1 MATKK
6 MDVPDIG
13 NLLGEISKK
22 RDSGELP
29 KTERQHVQPVPQP
42 EEVKSSSVLEFKS
55 ENNLELKS
63 ENTKTLK
70 NERAKT
76 SAIEESRWPGGRP
89 SMKRDDIEYVKISPK
104 IPKTLKKRAD
114 QARIDELFTDDQGRP
129 VRTLDELVAVA
140 LDRLLPPLK
149 KS

>member
-6 MDVPDIG
+6 MEVPDIG

-29 KTERQHVQPVPQP
+29 KTERQHVQPVPQA
-42 EEVKSSSVLEFKS
+42 EEAKSFSV
-55 ENNLELKS
+55 LELKS

-70 NERAKT
+70 QEYAKT
-76 SAIEESRWPGGRP
+76 PLSAPEEARWPGGRP
-89 SMKRDDIEYVKISPK
+89 TMKRDDIEYVKISPK
-104 IPKTLKKRAD
+104 IPKALKKRAD
-114 QARIDELFTDDQGRP
+114 QARLDERFKDEKGRP
-129 VRTLDELVAVA
+129 VSTLDELVALA
-140 LDRLLPPLK
+140 LDRLL

>member
-1 MATKK
+1 MVTKK

-29 KTERQHVQPVPQP
+29 KTEIQHVQPVKEQ
-42 EEVKSSSVLEFKS
+42 KQ
-55 ENNLELKS
+55 

-70 NERAKT
+70 REIVKTVKQENNEPRGA
-76 SAIEESRWPGGRP
+76 GGRP
-89 SMKRDDIEYVKISPK
+89 SVKREDIEYVKISPR
-104 IPKTLKKRAD
+104 IPKSLKKQVEIALVEERFSDKEGRA
-114 QARIDELFTDDQGRP
+114 IT
-129 VRTLDELVAVA
+129 TLDEIVA
-140 LDRLLPPLK
+140 LALARLTS

>member
-29 KTERQHVQPVPQP
+29 KTERQHVQPVPHP
-42 EEVKSSSVLEFKS
+42 EEAKSSIGLEF
-55 ENNLELKS
+55 KS

>member
-29 KTERQHVQPVPQP
+29 KTERQHVQPVSQL
-42 EEVKSSSVLEFKS
+42 EEVKSSSFI
-55 ENNLELKS
+55 ELKS
-63 ENTKTLK
+63 ENTKTPK
-70 NERAKT
+70 QEKIKT
-76 SAIEESRWPGGRP
+76 ATVDEARWSGGRP
-89 SMKRDDIEYVKISPK
+89 SMKREGIEYVKISPK

-114 QARIDELFTDDQGRP
+114 QARIDEIFTDEHGRP